1 MIDPDMLARE
11 RVLRQKRANGE
22 AEIGPPGTRGVTIN
36 FATWRDRELP
46 DRKWLVPGW
55 LPIGHVATLYGDGG
69 TGKSLLAQ
77 QLMTACA
84 IGSCWLGL
92 QTMHCPAYGV
102 LCENSCDER
111 ATADDDR

>member
-22 AEIGPPGTRGVTIN
+22 AEIGPPGARGVTIN
-36 FATWRDRELP
+36 FPTWRDRELP

-102 LCENSCDER
+102 LCEDSCDEKGDGR
-111 ATADDDR
+111 